1 MLVYVLD
8 NILDRQMNKE
18 QIEVLEEL
26 LTAIRKIDNTDIEEA
41 FKAEAPNHHVF
52 DVCYKEDTSHLIER
66 VEEAFP
72 NLEGTIEQLT
82 CTDYWTDHDVY
93 NSIIDERDARDKL
106 IAKINNWKESVDL
119 FIENIG
125 DMY

>member
-1 MLVYVLD
+1 MLVYTLD
-8 NILDRQMNKE
+8 NILDRQMSIE
-18 QIEVLEEL
+18 QIEVIEEL

-41 FKAEAPNHHVF
+41 FKSEAPNHYVF
-52 DVCYKEDTSHLIER
+52 NICYKEDTSNLITR
-66 VEEAFP
+66 LEEAFP
-72 NLEGTIEQLT
+72 NLEGIIKQLS

-93 NSIIDERDARDKL
+93 NSIIDERDAKDKL
-106 IAKINNWKESVDL
+106 IAKINAWKDSVDV

>member
-72 NLEGTIEQLT
+72 NLEGIIKQLS

>member
-1 MLVYVLD
+1 MLAYVLND
-8 NILDRQMNKE
+8 VLNRQMSVD
-18 QIEVLEEL
+18 QIEVIEEL
-26 LTAIRKIDNTDIEEA
+26 LNAIDRIEYTNIEEA
-41 FKAEAPNHHVF
+41 FEAESPNHHVF
-52 DVCYKEDTSHLIER
+52 DICYKEDTSHLIER

-72 NLEGTIEQLT
+72 NLEGIIKQLS

-106 IAKINNWKESVDL
+106 IAKINAWKDSVDV

>member
-1 MLVYVLD
+1 MNTILLD
-8 NILDRQMNKE
+8 DILNRQMTVE
-18 QIEVLEEL
+18 QIEVLEEF
-26 LTAIRKIDNTDIEEA
+26 LTALEKINETDVEEA

-52 DVCYKEDTSHLIER
+52 DICYEEDTSHLIER

-72 NLEGTIEQLT
+72 NLEGIIKQLS
-82 CTDYWTDHDVY
+82 CVDYWADHDVY
-93 NSIIDERDARDKL
+93 NSIIDERDAKNKL
-106 IAKINNWKESVDL
+106 IAKINAWKDSVDL

>member
-1 MLVYVLD
+1 MKNIKLNDTLINRFFGGMDNDCLEQVKNLVEQGAVL
-8 NILDRQMNKE
+8 NLN
-18 QIEVLEEL
+18 
-26 LTAIRKIDNTDIEEA
+26 
-41 FKAEAPNHHVF
+41 AEAPNHYVF

-72 NLEGTIEQLT
+72 NLEGCINQLT

-106 IAKINNWKESVDL
+106 LAKINAWKDSVDV

>member
-1 MLVYVLD
+1 MLAYVLND
-8 NILDRQMNKE
+8 VLNRQMSIE
-18 QIEVLEEL
+18 QINVLEEL
-26 LTAIRKIDNTDIEEA
+26 LNAIDRIEYTNIEEA
-41 FKAEAPNHHVF
+41 FKVEAPNHHVF

-72 NLEGTIEQLT
+72 NLEGIIKQLS
-82 CTDYWTDHDVY
+82 CEDYCTDHDTY
-93 NSIIDERDARDKL
+93 ESIEAEQEARDKL
-106 IAKINNWKESVDL
+106 IAKINSWKESVDL

>member
-1 MLVYVLD
+1 MLVYTLD

-41 FKAEAPNHHVF
+41 FKSEAPNHHVF

-72 NLEGTIEQLT
+72 NLEGIIKQLS
-82 CTDYWTDHDVY
+82 CTDYWTDHDIY
-93 NSIIDERDARDKL
+93 NSIIDERDAKDKL
-106 IAKINNWKESVDL
+106 IAKINAWKDSVDI

>member
-1 MLVYVLD
+1 MLAYVLND
-8 NILDRQMNKE
+8 VLNRQMSVD
-18 QIEVLEEL
+18 QIEVIEEL
-26 LTAIRKIDNTDIEEA
+26 LNAIDRIEYTNIEEA
-41 FKAEAPNHHVF
+41 FEAESPNHHVF

-72 NLEGTIEQLT
+72 NLEGIIKQLN
-82 CTDYWTDHDVY
+82 CVDYWTDHDVY
-93 NSIIDERDARDKL
+93 NSIIDERDAKDAL
-106 IAKINNWKESVDL
+106 VAKINAWKDSVDV

>member
-1 MLVYVLD
+1 MLVYTLD

-26 LTAIRKIDNTDIEEA
+26 LRAIRKIDNTDIEEA

-52 DVCYKEDTSHLIER
+52 DVCYKEDTSNLITR

-72 NLEGTIEQLT
+72 NLEGIINQLT

-93 NSIIDERDARDKL
+93 NSIIDERDAKDKL
-106 IAKINNWKESVDL
+106 IAKINAWKDSVDII
-119 FIENIG
+119 IENIG

>member
-1 MLVYVLD
+1 MLVYTLD

-18 QIEVLEEL
+18 QIEVIEEL

-41 FKAEAPNHHVF
+41 FKVEAPNHHVF
-52 DVCYKEDTSHLIER
+52 DVCYKEDTSNLIAR

-72 NLEGTIEQLT
+72 NLEGIIKQLS
-82 CTDYWTDHDVY
+82 CVDYWTDHDVY
-93 NSIIDERDARDKL
+93 NSIIDEREAKYAL
-106 IAKINNWKESVDL
+106 IAKINAWKDSVDV

>member
-1 MLVYVLD
+1 MLVYTLD

-41 FKAEAPNHHVF
+41 FKAEAPNHKVF

-72 NLEGTIEQLT
+72 NLEGMIKQLT

-93 NSIIDERDARDKL
+93 NSIIDERDAKDEL
-106 IAKINNWKESVDL
+106 IAKINTWKDSVDL
-119 FIENIG
+119 LIENIG

>member
-8 NILDRQMNKE
+8 EVLDRQMSIE

-26 LTAIRKIDNTDIEEA
+26 LTAIRKIDDTDIEEA
-41 FKAEAPNHHVF
+41 FKSEASNHHVF

-72 NLEGTIEQLT
+72 NLEGIIEQLT

-106 IAKINNWKESVDL
+106 IAKINAWKDSVDV

>member
-1 MLVYVLD
+1 MLAYVLND
-8 NILDRQMNKE
+8 VLNRQMSVE
-18 QIEVLEEL
+18 QIEVIEEL
-26 LTAIRKIDNTDIEEA
+26 LNAIDRIEYTNVEEA

-52 DVCYKEDTSHLIER
+52 DICYKEDTSNLITR

-72 NLEGTIEQLT
+72 NLEGIIKQLS
-82 CTDYWTDHDVY
+82 CTDYWTDHDIY
-93 NSIIDERDARDKL
+93 NSIIDERDAKDKL
-106 IAKINNWKESVDL
+106 IAKINAWKDSVDI

>member
-1 MLVYVLD
+1 MLVYTLD
-8 NILDRQMNKE
+8 NILDRQMSSE
-18 QIEVLEEL
+18 QIKVLEEL
-26 LTAIRKIDNTDIEEA
+26 LTAIRKIDNTDINEA

-52 DVCYKEDTSHLIER
+52 NICYKEDTSNLIAR

-72 NLEGTIEQLT
+72 NLEGIIKQLS
-82 CTDYWTDHDVY
+82 CENYCTDHDSY
-93 NSIIDERDARDKL
+93 DSIEDEQDAKNEL
-106 IAKINNWKESVDL
+106 IAKINTWKDSVDV

>member
-1 MLVYVLD
+1 MLAYVLND
-8 NILDRQMNKE
+8 VLNRQMSIE

-26 LTAIRKIDNTDIEEA
+26 LNAIDRIEYTNIEEA
-41 FKAEAPNHHVF
+41 FEAESPNHHVF
-52 DVCYKEDTSHLIER
+52 DICYKEDTSHLIER

-72 NLEGTIEQLT
+72 NLEGIIKQLNCEDY
-82 CTDYWTDHDVY
+82 CTDHGTYD
-93 NSIIDERDARDKL
+93 SLEGEQDARDTL
-106 IAKINNWKESVDL
+106 IAKINAWKDSVDV

>member
-1 MLVYVLD
+1 MLVYTLD
-8 NILDRQMNKE
+8 NILDRQMSVE

-26 LTAIRKIDNTDIEEA
+26 LRAIRKLDNTDINEA

-52 DVCYKEDTSHLIER
+52 DVCYKEDKSNLITR

-72 NLEGTIEQLT
+72 NLEGIIKQLS
-82 CTDYWTDHDVY
+82 CTDYWTDHDIY
-93 NSIIDERDARDKL
+93 NSIIDERDAKDKL
-106 IAKINNWKESVDL
+106 IAKINAWKDSVDI

>member
-1 MLVYVLD
+1 MLVYTLD

-72 NLEGTIEQLT
+72 NLEGCINQLT
-82 CTDYWTDHDVY
+82 CEDCCTDHDTY
-93 NSIIDERDARDKL
+93 DSIEDEQEAKDEL
-106 IAKINNWKESVDL
+106 IAKINTWKDSVDV

>member
-1 MLVYVLD
+1 MLVYTLD

-26 LTAIRKIDNTDIEEA
+26 LRAIRKIDNTDIEEA
-41 FKAEAPNHHVF
+41 FKSEAPNHKVF

-72 NLEGTIEQLT
+72 NLEGIIEQLS
-82 CTDYWTDHDVY
+82 CVDYWTDHDVY

-106 IAKINNWKESVDL
+106 IAKINDWKESVDL

>member
-1 MLVYVLD
+1 MLVYTLD
-8 NILDRQMNKE
+8 NILDRQMSNE

-41 FKAEAPNHHVF
+41 FKSEAPNHHVF
-52 DVCYKEDTSHLIER
+52 DVCYKEDTSNLITR
-66 VEEAFP
+66 LEEAFP
-72 NLEGTIEQLT
+72 NLEGIIKQLS
-82 CTDYWTDHDVY
+82 CVDYWTDHDVY
-93 NSIIDERDARDKL
+93 NSIIDERDAKDKL
-106 IAKINNWKESVDL
+106 IAKINAWKESVDL